1 MWKEIWI
8 IMIVVGSLLF
18 TVGVILMYIW
28 DIPSLVDELSGK
40 KAKRQIKMLHDMN
53 SSTGTFDKLSTNEIY
68 STIPSGSLIS
78 GELANTSDFNILPI
92 SNNSINFSENISS
105 EEDLEESTT
114 YINAD
119 EEESTS
125 YLSVES
131 CESTSFL
138 DVTKG
143 NNVNSVEGFK
153 NSKTI
158 KVIEEQSSLE
168 EVER

>member
-92 SNNSINFSENISS
+92 SNNSFNFSESNSS

-114 YINAD
+114 YINTD
-119 EEESTS
+119 EEGSTS

>member
-1 MWKEIWI
+1 
-8 IMIVVGSLLF
+8 
-18 TVGVILMYIW
+18 MYIW

-92 SNNSINFSENISS
+92 SNNSFNFSESNSS

-114 YINAD
+114 YINTD
-119 EEESTS
+119 EEGSTS